1 MATTEGPGLSRQWLE
16 GNQSAA
22 VGRPPGLEGRRVGY
36 GGAEHCQTGDIDL
49 LSEVLLDVT
58 KDLVQNCDHGFP
70 FRIKPRSSTQTHTQL
85 SRLDPI
91 VHPPSP
97 HRKVP
102 CCQLPAAVR
111 KSRATSGVME

>member
-22 VGRPPGLEGRRVGY
+22 VGRPPGLEGRRVGS
-36 GGAEHCQTGDIDL
+36 GGAEHSQTGDIDL

-58 KDLVQNCDHGFP
+58 DDLVQNYS